1 MKYFI
6 IQSAKNPRG
15 IWVIEDDVDE
25 IMEHYFAGHKRVT
38 KTEIS
43 EEEYY
48 ARINE
53 VL

>member
-6 IQSAKNPRG
+6 IQSAKNRRG
-15 IWVIEDDVDE
+15 IWVQESDVAETIEYDFD
-25 IMEHYFAGHKRVT
+25 GHKKIT

-48 ARINE
+48 ARIYG
-53 VL
+53 